1 MSDRYFLLFIAAVMF
16 LFFLIFCG
24 EMVSQKIRA
33 DLIVDMA
40 ERGYIQEE
48 IGGKL
53 LWIKD
58 KK

>member
-1 MSDRYFLLFIAAVMF
+1 MNDKFFLLFVATSMF
-16 LFFLIFCG
+16 LFLLIFCG

-40 ERGYIQEE
+40 ERGYLQEE
-48 IGGKL
+48 INGKI
-53 LWIKD
+53 LWVKD